1 MFVARSSVSQLLE
14 DQSASDPKLGLPNM
28 LIPVSEIS
36 ERNETQP
43 VLELV

>member
-1 MFVARSSVSQLLE
+1 MFVARSSVSQLL
-14 DQSASDPKLGLPNM
+14 DYWSASDPKFGLPDM